1 MNTSHRASTTWSAH
15 PPPSRELANRRRWV
29 RCNTRTRACT
39 SRQFQLRYSARIG
52 KNDQVIAALIVSNI
66 GSTSLVVVKS
76 TALRIARSAIQMRN
90 TEHRTPTGG
99 VHQPTLMLESHRVPD
114 TSPTSA
120 AHEQNSG
127 GATRPWPKIWAGSPA
142 GESTFAT
149 GRERLFSRSTDAI

>member
-1 MNTSHRASTTWSAH
+1 MGEVQHANSRMHLTPISA
-15 PPPSRELANRRRWV
+15 PIFGSG
-29 RCNTRTRACT
+29 
-39 SRQFQLRYSARIG
+39 IG

-142 GESTFAT
+142 GESAIHET
-149 GRERLFSRSTDAI
+149 GEDDFSVVRPMQHLKPEVERSHLACSSQQL